1 MNQAVASQRFPLEDY
16 REYLRVLARL
26 RLKSWLHDKIDPS
39 DIV

>member
-26 RLKSWLHDKIDPS
+26 RLKS
-39 DIV
+39 